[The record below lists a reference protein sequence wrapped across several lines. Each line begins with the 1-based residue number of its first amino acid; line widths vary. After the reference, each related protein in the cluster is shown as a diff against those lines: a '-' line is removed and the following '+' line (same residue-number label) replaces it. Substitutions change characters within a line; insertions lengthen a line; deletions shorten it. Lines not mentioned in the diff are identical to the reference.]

1 MGGTVMTRLTFFAAL
16 TLSLLVAAMKSDA
29 QQKLRK
35 NETYCLQSGGRSGGM
50 SLRCRFETLAQC
62 RAARVDRG
70 DWCMQNPAIG
80 FNKRG

>member
-1 MGGTVMTRLTFFAAL
+1 MMRLTFFAAL
-16 TLSLLVAAMKSDA
+16 TLSLLVPAMKSDA